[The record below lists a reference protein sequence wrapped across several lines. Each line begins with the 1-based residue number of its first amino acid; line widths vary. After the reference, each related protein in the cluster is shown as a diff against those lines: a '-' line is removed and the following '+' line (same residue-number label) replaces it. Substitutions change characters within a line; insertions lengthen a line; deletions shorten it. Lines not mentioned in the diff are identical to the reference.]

1 MYYQDQRCH
10 SLGKRR
16 CIATIGTVQ
25 LDSSVSQQHL
35 GSSLPAQPAPCFTI
49 PLSFGPQKLKTT
61 ALLDSG
67 ASACFLDEEF
77 VKSHKFPL
85 VQKSQPVHVEV
96 IDGRPLSSGSVTH
109 ETMPLEVATEG
120 HSSHII

>member
-1 MYYQDQRCH
+1 MW
-10 SLGKRR
+10 
-16 CIATIGTVQ
+16 

-61 ALLDSG
+61 ALLDLG

-77 VKSHKFPL
+77 IKNHKFPL
-85 VQKSQPVHVEV
+85 VQKSQNLY
-96 IDGRPLSSGSVTH
+96 LSNYGKKKVQK
-109 ETMPLEVATEG
+109 
-120 HSSHII
+120 